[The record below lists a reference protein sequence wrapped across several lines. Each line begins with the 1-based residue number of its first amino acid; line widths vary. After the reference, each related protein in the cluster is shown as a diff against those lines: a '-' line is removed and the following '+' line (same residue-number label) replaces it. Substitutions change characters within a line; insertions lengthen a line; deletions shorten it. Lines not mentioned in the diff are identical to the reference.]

1 VIIGN
6 IKGGLGNQMF
16 QYAFAYAVAKNNKTR
31 LQLDISNFD
40 SYGLRQYE
48 LGKYCINVE
57 ITSVSE
63 KNRLKYKKESIFT
76 RLFRQLARKEK
87 PLATSYYREACFQ
100 FDNAAVNKLG
110 AVYFDGYWQSE
121 KYFSSYRA
129 DLLEHFSLK
138 ATVRAKSKEYQQK
151 ILANQAVSLHIRRG
165 DYVANAKANAVHG
178 TCGLD
183 YYREAVSAIKKA
195 MDNPYFF
202 IFSDDMGWAKE
213 NIDFID
219 QAIFVELGSG
229 SLDHEEIWLM
239 SECQHNIIANSS
251 FSWWGA
257 WLNTNPSKIVIAPQN
272 WFKDS
277 SINTKD
283 LIPESWLRL

>member
-63 KNRLKYKKESIFT
+63 VNRLKYKKESIFT

-138 ATVRAKSKEYQQK
+138 VPVHAKSKEYQQK
-151 ILANQAVSLHIRRG
+151 IQTKQAVSVHIRRG
-165 DYVANAKANAVHG
+165 DYVTNTRANEVHG
-178 TCGLD
+178 LCSLE
-183 YYREAVSAIKKA
+183 YYRKAVSFIQEREAQLH
-195 MDNPYFF
+195 FF
-202 IFSDDMGWAKE
+202 IFSDDLKWAKE
-213 NIDFID
+213 NLGFID
-219 QAIFVELGSG
+219 NVTFVELETDA
-229 SLDHEEIWLM
+229 LDHEEMWLM
-239 SECQHNIIANSS
+239 SQCQHNIIANSS

-257 WLNTNPSKIVIAPQN
+257 WLNENPNKMVIAPKQ
-272 WFKDS
+272 WFADT
-277 SINTKD
+277 SIDTSD
-283 LIPESWLRL
+283 LMPDGWVRL